1 MTQTPLETL
10 SDRAEEAHRQLQQA
24 DAGASPMISIRRGL
38 RDAGFPAD
46 AMNIDDMQSGKRI
59 LLVLHDDQPDT
70 LLYQFT
76 TLEREMEPEFE
87 QMPLSE
93 VSTETLLEWMQGYFA
108 AGN

>member
-1 MTQTPLETL
+1 MTQSPLETL

-59 LLVLHDDQPDT
+59 LLVLHDEQPGI

-76 TLEREMEPEFE
+76 TLEREMESDFE
-87 QMPLSE
+87 QMALAE
-93 VSTETLLEWMQGYFA
+93 LDTKTLVDWMRGYFC
-108 AGN
+108 GSQ